1 MTTTVIVDDIMAE
14 RILYVGY
21 KSLRTL
27 LKCLALIFSLIII
40 IIQFLL
46 NYIINATIIKAEF
59 GISEYL
65 HIWFASPLL

>member
-1 MTTTVIVDDIMAE
+1 MTTTVIEDDIMAE

-27 LKCLALIFSLIII
+27 LKCLALIFSLII